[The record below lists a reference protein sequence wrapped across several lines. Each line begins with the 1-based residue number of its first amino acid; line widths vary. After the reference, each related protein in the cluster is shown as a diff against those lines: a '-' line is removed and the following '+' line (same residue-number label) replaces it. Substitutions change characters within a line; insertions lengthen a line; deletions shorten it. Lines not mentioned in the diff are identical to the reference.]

1 MTENTTEHRAN
12 RPALRSLSE
21 DGRPRVK
28 VGSDPASIKALSEAL
43 DQRLLS
49 DTYVRDGAP
58 VVLEEV
64 SGAAEVVAGD
74 EDAPAPLRS
83 TELRPALLARLLA
96 EQAEVYRSRQ
106 RANGG
111 ATYDEE
117 ITPPRH
123 VLESVLS
130 RSSWP
135 GLPVLH
141 KVITTPVLRPDGT
154 LLQTPGYDEA
164 TGYYLAGRI
173 TADPIPEDP
182 TPAQVAEARDFLLGT
197 FLRDFPWRT
206 PADKANYLALLATP
220 ILHPFTRAMN
230 PFGVVDATM
239 PGSGKTILT
248 SCVGL
253 LVGQRVLTWTDS
265 EEELR
270 KSITTVLADQV
281 GVIVF
286 DNLIE
291 GCVIDSAVL
300 ARLVTE
306 RVWTDRRLGTN
317 AASSFANDRLW
328 LATGN
333 NLRTGGDMASRA
345 VWVRLDPDCPHPE
358 ERTGFSIPNLDTWIL
373 DPANQAIVLRHL
385 LVLILDWTRAG
396 APVSKSVPQM
406 RQFSRWARYLGGLLE
421 HHQVPAFLANH
432 AESRDLDDD
441 YAEWRAFLLRWHH
454 LTGDR
459 RLTAAELR
467 ASAEPDMGGLPDRW
481 EGTFPTTTAGRLLS
495 PKSLG
500 RILTGQIGRWRGTV
514 VLRTETDSHTK
525 ARAYYV
531 ERRPEKTQPATSK
544 PAGPEG
550 ETAPANAGLFPSP
563 ESNPQIPQTPQ
574 NPHLTRENNMRHL
587 EPG

>member
-1 MTENTTEHRAN
+1 MSENTTEHHER

-49 DTYVRDGAP
+49 ETYVRDGSP

-64 SGAAEVVAGD
+64 SGAPELVSGD
-74 EDAPAPLRS
+74 EDVPPPLRS
-83 TELRPALLARLLA
+83 AELRPALLARLLA
-96 EQAEVYRSRQ
+96 EQAEVYRTRQ

-111 ATYDEE
+111 ASYDEE

-130 RSSWP
+130 RSTWP

-173 TADPIPEDP
+173 LTDPIPEDP
-182 TPAQVAEARDFLLGT
+182 TAEQVAEAREFLLGT

-206 PADKANYLALLATP
+206 PSDRANYLALLATP
-220 ILHPFTRAMN
+220 ILHPFTRALN

-265 EEELR
+265 DEELR
-270 KSITTVLADQV
+270 KSITTVLADQA

-306 RVWTDRRLGTN
+306 RTWTDRRLGTN
-317 AASSFANDRLW
+317 SASSFANDRLW

-373 DPANQAIVLRHL
+373 DPANQAVVLRHL

-396 APVSKSVPQM
+396 APISKSVPQM

-432 AESRDLDDD
+432 ADARELDDD
-441 YAEWRAFLLRWHH
+441 HAEWRSFLLQW
-454 LTGDR
+454 DR
-459 RLTAAELR
+459 VYGPRHVGAAELR
-467 ASAEPDMGGLPDRW
+467 RSAEPEVGMADRW
-481 EGTFPTTTAGRLLS
+481 DGTFPTTNSG
-495 PKSLG
+495 KSFSVKTLG
-500 RILTGQIGRWRGTV
+500 RRLTGQVGRWRGDI
-514 VLRTETDSHTK
+514 VLRSESDPVTNCRAYWIEHAPKPDQTPDPPGTSKTNPETRKPGGTDSDLGLLPPGFSTG
-525 ARAYYV
+525 
-531 ERRPEKTQPATSK
+531 ERT
-544 PAGPEG
+544 
-550 ETAPANAGLFPSP
+550 
-563 ESNPQIPQTPQ
+563 
-574 NPHLTRENNMRHL
+574 
-587 EPG
+587 

>member
-1 MTENTTEHRAN
+1 MTENATEQTTSATTDTAPGRGSRA
-12 RPALRSLSE
+12 PLHAVAA
-21 DGRPRVK
+21 DGRRPIK
-28 VGSDPASIKALSEAL
+28 VGNDPESIRALTQAL
-43 DQRLLS
+43 DQRMLQ
-49 DTYVRDGAP
+49 DTYVHDGDP
-58 VVLEEV
+58 IVLQTI
-64 SGAAEVVAGD
+64 SGAAELVAGD
-74 EDAPAPLRS
+74 EDAPAPVRP
-83 TELRPALLARLLA
+83 TVLRPALLAHLLA
-96 EQAEVYRSRQ
+96 DQAEVFRTRHPKDGP
-106 RANGG
+106 A
-111 ATYDEE
+111 YDEE
-117 ITPPRH
+117 VTPPRH
-123 VLESVLS
+123 VLESVLA
-130 RSSWP
+130 RSIWP

-164 TGYYLAGRI
+164 TGYYLAGRV
-173 TADPIPEDP
+173 TTEPIPEHP
-182 TPAQVAEARDFLLGT
+182 TAAQVEEARGFLLGT

-206 PADKANYLALLATP
+206 PADKANYLAMLATP
-220 ILHPFTRAMN
+220 ILQPFTRALS

-306 RVWTDRRLGTN
+306 RTWTDRRLGTN

-358 ERTGFSIPNLDTWIL
+358 ARTGFSIPNLDTWIL
-373 DPANQAIVLRHL
+373 DPANQAVVLRHL
-385 LVLILDWTRAG
+385 LILILDWTRAG
-396 APVSKSVPQM
+396 APKSKNVPAM
-406 RQFSRWARYLGGLLE
+406 RQFTKWAQYLGGLLE
-421 HHQVPAFLANH
+421 HHQVPGFLAN
-432 AESRDLDDD
+432 ADEARDLDDD
-441 YAEWRAFLLRWHH
+441 YAEWRAFLLRWHD
-454 LTGDR
+454 LYGDQR
-459 RLTAAELR
+459 RSAAELR
-467 ASAEPDMGGLPDRW
+467 SSAEPDIGMPDRW
-481 EGTFPTTTAGRLLS
+481 EGTFPTTAAGRLLT

-500 RILTGQIGRWRGTV
+500 RILTGQIGRWRGNV
-514 VLRTETDSHTK
+514 VLRSEIDTHTR
-525 ARAYYV
+525 ARTYYI
-531 ERRPEKTQPATSK
+531 ERTPNPDQAEAK

-550 ETAPANAGLFPSP
+550 VNAPEETGLFQNPQNKPAN
-563 ESNPQIPQTPQ
+563 PQTRQTPA
-574 NPHLTRENNMRHL
+574 
-587 EPG
+587 